1 MFYPSPVSDS
11 ITRLLG
17 CLATTSCIVPLLT
30 SLDLDRDGILP
41 APFTLDQ
48 VSSTARL
55 ILGYTSTTS
64 AGLHLDLNNP
74 LGLDIPIYVPP
85 FRYDFV
91 LPSNLTT
98 RSTYIVSFQGSSGNI
113 SPVFTINGNDA
124 AVSPPSPAS
133 SPSPASAK
141 PNAAAT
147 PASSSDDSGGDAA
160 PSILSVST
168 YYPAPSPTP
177 TGLGIANAQA
187 ATQSAVIANVGAT
200 TANASPITPFSA
212 TAVGVL
218 GASPSN
224 APTTSGSNG
233 LAVSGWMGIVG
244 VVSTIMMMS

>member
-1 MFYPSPVSDS
+1 MFYPRPVSYP
-11 ITRLLG
+11 ITSSLG
-17 CLATTSCIVPLLT
+17 CLATIDSIVPSLT
-30 SLDLDRDGILP
+30 SPDLYRDGILP

-64 AGLHLDLNNP
+64 PGLHLDLNNP

-124 AVSPPSPAS
+124 SPAPASSSSS
-133 SPSPASAK
+133 SPSPK
-141 PNAAAT
+141 PKPAAT
-147 PASSSDDSGGDAA
+147 PASSSDDSGGDAPG
-160 PSILSVST
+160 PSTTALST
-168 YYPAPSPTP
+168 QYLAPSPTSI
-177 TGLGIANAQA
+177 GSGIADAQA
-187 ATQSAVIANVGAT
+187 ATQPVVIANAGAT
-200 TANASPITPFSA
+200 TANMIPITPFSA

-218 GASPSN
+218 GASSSG

-233 LAVSGWMGIVG
+233 LVVSGWIGIAG
-244 VVSTIMMMS
+244 VVSTILMMV